1 MGADRKN
8 ALPGYID
15 GESQTIVAIA
25 SRFKSMPNRFNES
38 GSIPA
43 SLREISMAEFDYVIV
58 GAGAAGCVLAYRLS
72 EDPKV
77 RVALLEAG
85 PRDAHP
91 FIHMP
96 KGLAKVMADPSHIWA
111 YTSEPEETNANTPE
125 VWVRGRVLGGSS
137 SINGMM
143 YVRGQPA
150 DFDAIA
156 ESSSDDWN
164 WSQIGKAYAALE
176 AHELGAAETRGGA
189 GPLKIT
195 VPDTKDTLTEAIL
208 EAGKSMGWEE
218 KPDTNAPNDIEGIGY
233 APRTVYKGRR
243 VSASTAFIDPVR
255 SRANLTILTDTTVD
269 KVMFDSKRAVG
280 VHAAQGGQ
288 SKAIKATR
296 EVILCGGAMASPGIL
311 ERSGIGDAD
320 RLAQLGIPVL
330 VANSNVGENLIEHR
344 AIIIQWKLNA
354 DISHNKKYFGWR
366 VLQSGLQYYL
376 TRKGPLSAAAYEQV
390 AWFKTQPG
398 LNRPDAQFLF
408 APFSFDFDKHRQDV
422 ERFPGMHITAYP
434 LRPSSRGHVHIR
446 SVDPDAPPQ
455 LQTNYRDTEEDRRA
469 MIGAVRVAR
478 AYVKQAPLAQYIEA
492 ETMPGPAYDTDEK
505 ILEAYDKFGTCGYHA
520 VGSCRM
526 GKDPATSVVD
536 PALRVRGVDGLRIID
551 TSIMPAIPSGN
562 TNGPTMAMAWRAA
575 DVIRATAARMT
586 EPAAT

>member
-1 MGADRKN
+1 MAD
-8 ALPGYID
+8 
-15 GESQTIVAIA
+15 
-25 SRFKSMPNRFNES
+25 
-38 GSIPA
+38 
-43 SLREISMAEFDYVIV
+43 FDYIIV

-72 EDPKV
+72 EDPNV

-85 PRDAHP
+85 PRDSHP

-111 YTSEPEETNANTPE
+111 YASEPEATNANTPE

-156 ESSSDDWN
+156 ESSSDDWS
-164 WSQIGKAYAALE
+164 WEHIGRAYAALE
-176 AHELGAAETRGGA
+176 AHELGADETRGA
-189 GPLKIT
+189 EGPLDIT

-208 EAGKSMGWEE
+208 EAGKSMGWQE
-218 KPDTNAPNDIEGIGY
+218 KPDTNEPNDIEGIGY
-233 APRTVYKGRR
+233 APRTVYKGKR
-243 VSASTAFIDPVR
+243 VSAATAFLDPIR
-255 SRANLTILTDTTVD
+255 NRPNLTILTDTSVD
-269 KVMFDSKRAVG
+269 RVEFEAMRATG
-280 VHAAQGGQ
+280 VRVTQ
-288 SKAIKATR
+288 SGVPQVLTAER

-311 ERSGIGDAD
+311 ERSGIGDPE
-320 RLAQLGIPVL
+320 RLGKLGIPVI
-330 VANSNVGENLIEHR
+330 VANTNVGENLVEHR

-366 VLQSGLQYYL
+366 VLRSGIQYYL
-376 TRKGPLSAAAYEQV
+376 TRKGPLAAAAYEQV
-390 AWFKTQPG
+390 AWFKTRPG

-408 APFSFDFDKHRQDV
+408 APFSFDFEKMRQDV

-434 LRPSSRGHVHIR
+434 LRPTSRGHVHIN
-446 SVDPDAPPQ
+446 STDPSAPPQ

-478 AYVKQAPLAQYIEA
+478 DYVKQQPLAQYVEC
-492 ETMPGPAYDTDEK
+492 ETMPGPDYDTDEK

-526 GKDPATSVVD
+526 SNDPANSVVD
-536 PALRVRGVDGLRIID
+536 PALRVRGVDSLRIID

-575 DVIRATAARMT
+575 DVILKTAKS
-586 EPAAT
+586 PAAVDA

>member
-1 MGADRKN
+1 MADYD
-8 ALPGYID
+8 YI
-15 GESQTIVAIA
+15 
-25 SRFKSMPNRFNES
+25 
-38 GSIPA
+38 
-43 SLREISMAEFDYVIV
+43 IV
-58 GAGAAGCVLAYRLS
+58 GAGAAGCVLAHRLS
-72 EDPKV
+72 EDPSV

-85 PRDAHP
+85 PRDTHP
-91 FIHMP
+91 LIHMP
-96 KGLAKVMADPSHIWA
+96 KGLAKVMADPSHVWA
-111 YTSEPEETNANTPE
+111 YASEPETTNANTPE
-125 VWVRGRVLGGSS
+125 IWVRGRVLGGSS

-156 ESSSDDWN
+156 ESSSDDWS
-164 WSQIGKAYAALE
+164 WKHIGKAYAALE
-176 AHELGAAETRGGA
+176 AHELGADETRGA
-189 GPLKIT
+189 RGPLKVT

-233 APRTVYKGRR
+233 APRTVHKGRR
-243 VSASTAFIDPVR
+243 VSAATAFLDPVR
-255 SRANLTILTDTTVD
+255 TRTNLTILTDTTVN
-269 KVMFDSKRAVG
+269 KVMFTGKRATG
-280 VHAAQGGQ
+280 VQAVQAGTPREITA
-288 SKAIKATR
+288 SR
-296 EVILCGGAMASPGIL
+296 EVILCGGALASPGIL
-311 ERSGIGDAD
+311 ERSGIGDPA
-320 RLAQLGIPVL
+320 RLEALGIPVL
-330 VANSNVGENLIEHR
+330 LANSNVGENLIEHR

-376 TRKGPLSAAAYEQV
+376 TRRGPLSAAAYEQV

-408 APFSFDFDKHRQDV
+408 APFSFDFAKQRQDV

-434 LRPSSRGHVHIR
+434 LRPSSKGHVHIR
-446 SVDPDAPPQ
+446 SADPAAMPE

-478 AYVKQAPLAQYIEA
+478 EYVKQAPLAQYIEE
-492 ETMPGPAYDTDEK
+492 ETMPGPQYDTDEK

-526 GKDPATSVVD
+526 GKDAATSVVD
-536 PALRVRGVDGLRIID
+536 PTLRVRGVEGLRIID

-575 DVIRATAARMT
+575 DVIRATQAVT
-586 EPAAT
+586 V